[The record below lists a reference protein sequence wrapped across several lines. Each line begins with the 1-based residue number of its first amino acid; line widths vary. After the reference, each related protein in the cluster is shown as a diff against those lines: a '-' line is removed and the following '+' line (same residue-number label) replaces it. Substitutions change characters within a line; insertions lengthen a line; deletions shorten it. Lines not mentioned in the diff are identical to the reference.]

1 MGEAK
6 GSAVRFESAGP
17 VRAPWTLRTHQM
29 KLPFRAKTHTD
40 EKLLGENQIYQNS
53 CNRSKGRKTF
63 CFVLFL
69 SKEKEQMQ
77 HYGKFEVI
85 FFVVVITLQK

>member
-1 MGEAK
+1 M
-6 GSAVRFESAGP
+6 RFENAGP
-17 VRAPWTLRTHQM
+17 VRAPCILRTNQM
-29 KLPFRAKTHTD
+29 KLPFRAKTHAV

-53 CNRSKGRKTF
+53 YNRGQGKKTF

-69 SKEKEQMQ
+69 NKEKEQMQ
-77 HYGKFEVI
+77 HYSEVI